1 MTAILFD
8 ALSDS
13 MTLYVA
19 ENSLG
24 NVSAEL
30 GDYASVHEF
39 DGKIYFALDDDYVDE
54 FIGTRTDITEV
65 TNNYQMKQCFDYCI
79 KLSGYEG
86 DDRIAKAAILGISV
100 DEDALEDDQAAY
112 EATL

>member
-1 MTAILFD
+1 MSQVLFD
-8 ALSDS
+8 NLSDS
-13 MTLYVA
+13 LTLYVC

-24 NVSAEL
+24 NVTVEL

-39 DGKIYFALDDDYVDE
+39 DGKLYFALDDDIATN
-54 FIGTRTDITEV
+54 FIGSRTDITAV
-65 TNNYQMKQCFDYCI
+65 TNNYQMKQCFDNAV

-86 DDRIAKAAILGISV
+86 DDRVAKAAILGITV
-100 DEDALEDDQAAY
+100 DEDELDADQAAY